1 MSNLNQLILSF
12 DHEQNFKNFFE
23 TENFTYFDRI
33 GQDEIFYNK
42 KSFYTYAFPYKNIII
57 DKNTWGNLIAAIRS
71 Y

>member
-1 MSNLNQLILSF
+1 MDVLGIDDLYLKKLKETSF
-12 DHEQNFKNFFE
+12 SKTKN
-23 TENFTYFDRI
+23 TI
-33 GQDEIFYNK
+33 QIFYNK

>member
-1 MSNLNQLILSF
+1 YLKKFKEMSFLLHKDI
-12 DHEQNFKNFFE
+12 
-23 TENFTYFDRI
+23 I
-33 GQDEIFYNK
+33 CVFYNK